1 MGMDAEI
8 GGRDANERM
17 GVLLHLPAGTI
28 AGDSAALRA
37 ELVQALRAR
46 RPVAVEEMVAAVHRA
61 GLAGLLDVGDL
72 AIEQRLDAA
81 VRITLSAWERNRA
94 LQAGELEELRTLG
107 AAVARAG
114 VPLWRLLTAVQS
126 AAQAGWQY
134 AVEHAVALL
143 DSAQRPGIAG
153 RLIADLSVDLFALVG
168 RIEAQIAAGYG
179 ETRFA
184 AEPRV
189 LLPRA

>member
-1 MGMDAEI
+1 MGMDPEI
-8 GGRDANERM
+8 GGHNAEERM
-17 GVLLHLPAGTI
+17 GVLLHLPAGTV

-37 ELVQALRAR
+37 ELVHALRQR
-46 RPVAVEEMVAAVHRA
+46 RPVAVDEMVQAVSRA
-61 GLAGLLDVGDL
+61 GLTGLLDVGDL

-81 VRITLSAWERNRA
+81 VGITLSAWERNRT
-94 LQAGELEELRTLG
+94 LQASELEELRTLG

-143 DSAQRPGIAG
+143 DSAQRPGLAG

-184 AEPRV
+184 SEPKV